1 MSHRVARA
9 AFANRT
15 TDAVFSVDPRR
26 RIRLLQWVVGSAV
39 YIGAGLLMYSGIADG
54 WMHARDLVP
63 WSLFVGISHVA
74 AYIGLRTGWS
84 ERLADPALTQWQIAT
99 GVIAVDWGYL
109 ICGPMRTVALFPLLL
124 IFAFG
129 AFSLHWRR
137 ILALTAF
144 AVLTLALTVWLR
156 EKGFVQ
162 RDWPAHESLP
172 IDRGNFIMVLVLL
185 PALSFIAARLSVLRS
200 TLHQQKRALTQAL
213 AEVQRL
219 ATCDELTG
227 LPNRRSMMERLAQAQ
242 ADVLG
247 GGACF
252 CVAVIDLDDFKQ
264 VNDRLGHA
272 KGDELLRAFAR
283 EAGGLLRGDDE
294 LGRWGGEEF
303 LLLLHGVEPGDAKR
317 IVERLQ
323 QRAATVDA
331 ATGPLRFSA
340 GVARYRPGESVL
352 ETVARAD
359 QAMYVVKHSGRN
371 AVRIDPSA
379 ALVVDAVASISG

>member
-1 MSHRVARA
+1 MASTRPLQRLMDVLVS
-9 AFANRT
+9 
-15 TDAVFSVDPRR
+15 TDLRR
-26 RIRLLQWVVGSAV
+26 RIRLLQWLVGSVV

-54 WMHARDLVP
+54 WMHASDLAA
-63 WSLFVGISHVA
+63 WSVFVAVSHLA
-74 AYIGLRTGWS
+74 AYFALRSGWS

-144 AVLTLALTVWLR
+144 AVLTLALTVAAR
-156 EKGFVQ
+156 EAGMVQ
-162 RDWPAHESLP
+162 RQWPQFESLP
-172 IDRGNFIMVLVLL
+172 IDRGNFLMVLVLL

-200 TLHQQKRALTQAL
+200 TLHRQKRALAQAL

-242 ADVLG
+242 ADMRD
-247 GGACF
+247 GGAGF

-272 KGDELLRAFAR
+272 QGDELLRAFAR
-283 EAGGLLRGDDE
+283 EASGLLRGSDQ

-303 LLLLHGVEPGDAKR
+303 LLLLHGVEPGDAR
-317 IVERLQ
+317 RVVERLQ
-323 QRAATVDA
+323 QQAATVDA

-340 GVARYRPGESVL
+340 GLARYRPGENVL
-352 ETVARAD
+352 DTVARAD
-359 QAMYVVKHSGRN
+359 QAMYAAKRAGRN

-379 ALVVDAVASISG
+379 TLVSEALASISDSER